1 MLMEIILKGGARMPT
16 RAHPTDAGLDLY
28 SRDDNIVPARGSAIF
43 DTGVRISLPKGTAGL
58 IVSKSGLNVR
68 FGITSEGLID
78 EGYTGSI
85 VVKLYNNSD
94 KNYYVSAGDKISQL
108 VIIPVLTPELV
119 ITNMFEET
127 ARGDNGFGS
136 SGR

>member
-28 SRDDNIVPARGSAIF
+28 SRDDNIVPARGSTIF
-43 DTGVRISLPKGTAGL
+43 DTGVHISLPKGTAGL
-58 IVSKSGLNVR
+58 IVSKSGLNVK